1 MILIVDYGVGNLRSV
16 AGALRHLGL
25 AAQVSD
31 DPAALA
37 GAERA
42 ILPGV
47 GAFAEAM
54 AVLRARGWDEGL
66 RAAVLGRGMPLLGVC
81 LGMQLLAT
89 AGEEGAEEGGDTPG
103 LGLIPGRVRRLDRL
117 GCRARI
123 PHVGWNA
130 IAAQGAAHPLLAGA
144 PDGTQ
149 VYFVH
154 SYAFQTDDPA
164 DTRATACHGAP
175 FAAVVGRGAA
185 VGTQFH
191 PEKSSKA
198 GMAMLRNFARMAP
211 CSASA

>member
-16 AGALRHLGL
+16 AGALAHLGL
-25 AAQVSD
+25 AARVSD
-31 DPAALA
+31 DPAALD

-54 AVLRARGWDEGL
+54 GTLRARGWDKAL
-66 RAAVLGRGMPLLGVC
+66 RAAVEGRGMPLLGVC

-89 AGEEGAEEGGDTPG
+89 AGEEGGETPG
-103 LGLIPGRVRRLDRL
+103 LGLIPGRVRRLDAL
-117 GCRARI
+117 GCRERI

-130 IAAQGAAHPLLAGA
+130 VAAHGGPHPLFAGV

-149 VYFVH
+149 FYFVH
-154 SYAFQTDDPA
+154 SFAFRTDRLA
-164 DTRATACHGAP
+164 DTLATVDHGATFP
-175 FAAVVGRGAA
+175 AAVGRGAV

-198 GMAMLRNFARMAP
+198 GMALLRNFARMAP
-211 CSASA
+211 CFASA

>member
-16 AGALRHLGL
+16 AGALAHLGL
-25 AAQVSD
+25 DARVSD
-31 DPAALA
+31 DPAALETA
-37 GAERA
+37 GRA

-54 AVLRARGWDEGL
+54 ATLRARGWDAAL
-66 RAAVLGRGMPLLGVC
+66 REAVRTRGMPLLGVC

-89 AGEEGAEEGGDTPG
+89 AGEEGGETPG
-103 LGLIPGRVRRLDRL
+103 LGLIPGRVRRLDAL
-117 GCRARI
+117 GCRERI

-130 IAAQGAAHPLLAGA
+130 VAAQGARHPLFAGV
-144 PDGTQ
+144 PDGTLF
-149 VYFVH
+149 YFVH
-154 SYAFQTDDPA
+154 SYALETDDPA
-164 DTRATACHGAP
+164 DTRALARHGAT
-175 FAAVVGRGAA
+175 FAAAVGRGAV

-198 GMAMLRNFARMAP
+198 GMALLRNFAGMAP